1 MLTTCTSDWIQLY
14 QGVPQG
20 TVLGPLLFNI
30 DVNSMEKS
38 VSNNCQLVQ
47 YADDTMI
54 YSAHQDENQAI
65 QNLEENVKDL
75 VHFFECHRLTI
86 NADKTEFII
95 FCKPSK
101 NNQLKNHKLMVRNE
115 IIKTS
120 DCV

>member
-1 MLTTCTSDWIQLY
+1 MLTNCTSDWIQLY

-20 TVLGPLLFNI
+20 TVLGHLLFNRY
-30 DVNSMEKS
+30 VNSMRKS

-65 QNLEENVKDL
+65 QNVEENVKDQ

-95 FCKPSK
+95 F
-101 NNQLKNHKLMVRNE
+101 
-115 IIKTS
+115 
-120 DCV
+120 

>member
-1 MLTTCTSDWIQLY
+1 MLTTCTSDLIQLY

-30 DVNSMEKS
+30 YVNSMEKS

-47 YADDTMI
+47 YADDTLI
-54 YSAHQDENQAI
+54 YPAHQDKNQAI
-65 QNLEENVKDL
+65 QNLEGNVKDL

-86 NADKTEFII
+86 NADKTEFTI

-101 NNQLKNHKLMVRNE
+101 NNQLKNQKLMVRNE